1 MPGAIQIRSLNGNGF
16 ENLERYDPHHSEVA
30 LGICS
35 APDANTEGTVGYL
48 EEKISDFLANLHE
61 GHLERNEVWL
71 ALTTRIMKTLQY
83 PMIATTL
90 SRTEWAS
97 LMKPLLQVIKP
108 KSGLASSF
116 PHAVLYG
123 PVEQHGMGL
132 MDPFY
137 HQELL
142 HLQACLEELNKA
154 SFLNELLTTS
164 FEELRLEMGFPG
176 RITDAPADVMA
187 DAVTK
192 CYTKTVWRFA
202 FQHGFSIED
211 PWTKLTY
218 AREKDQF
225 LMRAFVQQGYTG
237 ARLYRLGVV
246 RKYSGYFHGRWEKN
260 YWTLLGMV
268 HRFPKRGTRL
278 SGLDDPHTC

>member
-1 MPGAIQIRSLNGNGF
+1 
-16 ENLERYDPHHSEVA
+16 
-30 LGICS
+30 
-35 APDANTEGTVGYL
+35 
-48 EEKISDFLANLHE
+48 
-61 GHLERNEVWL
+61 
-71 ALTTRIMKTLQY
+71 
-83 PMIATTL
+83 
-90 SRTEWAS
+90 
-97 LMKPLLQVIKP
+97 MKPLLKVIKP

-116 PHAVLYG
+116 PHTVLYG

-176 RITDAPADVMA
+176 RITDAPADAMA

-246 RKYSGYFHGRWEKN
+246 RKYLRVTTVADISTADGKKLLDSAWDGSQIPQTWHKIEWPRQPPHLSNEFWTLWQEALSVCFLVPGANDKRLAEPLGRW
-260 YWTLLGMV
+260 TV
-268 HRFPKRGTRL
+268 
-278 SGLDDPHTC
+278 DPLPNWNWLYHPASQIL